1 MDKQTALS
9 NFFELTLKSLLSGEK
24 VLVVALDKLAN
35 KAYSRELKEAL
46 REHQKETVNQVKRLE
61 KIFTMLELPA
71 ESNRVLEAEGLLEK
85 GKEVI
90 KSVVNLS
97 FTKGNTMIEGLV
109 NQTVETLD
117 HLHNK
122 DIIDYVIVS
131 SAELIEQA
139 ELIAYRTALNMAE
152 IFEYREVEK
161 LLKETLAEEKHAYSN
176 MHKLL
181 KNESEALVSIA
192 KA

>member
-161 LLKETLAEEKHAYSN
+161 LLKETLAEEKHAYST

-181 KNESEALVSIA
+181 KNESEALVIIA